1 MASGGNQLCL
11 LSVTAGNTADWEE
24 DTGLMMLV
32 WLVWGCVPQF
42 SITVTTTET
51 ATQEERALL
60 LAGAFGGSVYNW
72 SDRLLWHF
80 LVEVCARVKLFT
92 SQPEK
97 GGKEE
102 IRVLASLQTHPSDLN
117 PPTSP
122 QLLQVLAP
130 RFCHIVGWRISLLLL
145 ELWGP
150 HLWTA
155 AEVLL
160 ACS

>member
-1 MASGGNQLCL
+1 MASGGKPALPTFRDGREHGWLKGGLRADDARVATVRLCPPVFDHCDNDRDSQPGRKSL
-11 LSVTAGNTADWEE
+11 AFG
-24 DTGLMMLV
+24 
-32 WLVWGCVPQF
+32 WG
-42 SITVTTTET
+42 
-51 ATQEERALL
+51 
-60 LAGAFGGSVYNW
+60 FGGSVYDW

-102 IRVLASLQTHPSDLN
+102 IKVLASLQTHPSDLN

-122 QLLQVLAP
+122 QLLQILP
-130 RFCHIVGWRISLLLL
+130 TRFCHIVGWRISLLLL

-150 HLWTA
+150 HLWTP